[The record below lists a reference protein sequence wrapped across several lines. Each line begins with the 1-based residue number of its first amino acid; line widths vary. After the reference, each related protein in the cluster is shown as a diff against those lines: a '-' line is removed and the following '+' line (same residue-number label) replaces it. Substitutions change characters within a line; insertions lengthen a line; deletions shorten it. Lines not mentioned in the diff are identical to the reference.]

1 MGLWWKYWWGKI
13 EVRGEKLVPLALLS
27 ATNSTWTG
35 LGLNLDL
42 CGKRLESNQLS
53 NGMDVDLSGIRAM
66 DINIYLVSQYWN
78 KLPVIT
84 LCSLIWQNGAVQNIE
99 SKNFHPYCSDDFRV
113 LHILLWSIVLTIKRG
128 KCWAC
133 VMLLTG
139 MERGPWRLGF
149 IIIIFINCNWV
160 VTRWQWLFYM
170 YTNKKKK

>member
-1 MGLWWKYWWGKI
+1 MLTGKTRSTWRTTCPC
-13 EVRGEKLVPLALLS
+13 VTLYT
-27 ATNSTWTG
+27 TNSTWTG
-35 LGLNLDL
+35 LGLKLDL
-42 CGKRLESNQLS
+42 CGKRQESNQMS

-66 DINIYLVSQYWN
+66 EININLVSQYWN
-78 KLPVIT
+78 ELPVIT
-84 LCSLIWQNGAVQNIE
+84 LRSLIRQNGAVENIE